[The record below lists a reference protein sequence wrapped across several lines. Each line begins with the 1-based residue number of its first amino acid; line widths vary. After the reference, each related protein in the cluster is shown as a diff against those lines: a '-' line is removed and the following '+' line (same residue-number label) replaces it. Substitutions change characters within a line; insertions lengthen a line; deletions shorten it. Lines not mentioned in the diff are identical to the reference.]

1 MEGLALSALL
11 WLWGILIGAHTA
23 LEAGDEGWA
32 CCIQGDIVGVVE
44 DEPVV
49 QASDWECGRIW
60 AHKLPGRLG
69 YGCPLLE
76 L

>member
-23 LEAGDEGWA
+23 LEAGDGGWA
-32 CCIQGDIVGVVE
+32 CCMQGDIAGVVQG
-44 DEPVV
+44 EPVV
-49 QASDWECGRIW
+49 QASDWECGRIR

-69 YGCPLLE
+69 YGCPVLGL
-76 L
+76 